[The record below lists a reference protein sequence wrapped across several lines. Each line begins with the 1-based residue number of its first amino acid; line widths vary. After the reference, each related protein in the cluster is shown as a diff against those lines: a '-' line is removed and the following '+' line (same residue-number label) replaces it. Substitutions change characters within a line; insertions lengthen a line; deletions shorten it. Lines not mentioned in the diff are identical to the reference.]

1 VNDSQISGL
10 YRLDIG
16 RRIDRLAERGLLSP
30 ADAAALREGRH
41 VLLPPQADKVI
52 ENVIGV
58 FGLPFAIAPNFIV
71 NGIDRLAPM
80 VVEEPSIVAGLSFA
94 AALARRSGG
103 FHAHCDESLLAGQ
116 VHLTDVADAGSAEE
130 RIKAAADELLRA
142 ANAVHPRLGERG
154 GGVRDIEV
162 RRLSLPGGDTAL
174 AVHLLVDTRDAMGA
188 NLSCP
193 ILPIVPSLPPA
204 SATRPRSWLSMIS
217 TAKPFGMPS

>member
-1 VNDSQISGL
+1 MNDSQISGL

-116 VHLTDVADAGSAEE
+116 VHLTDIADA
-130 RIKAAADELLRA
+130 
-142 ANAVHPRLGERG
+142 
-154 GGVRDIEV
+154 
-162 RRLSLPGGDTAL
+162 
-174 AVHLLVDTRDAMGA
+174 
-188 NLSCP
+188 
-193 ILPIVPSLPPA
+193 
-204 SATRPRSWLSMIS
+204 
-217 TAKPFGMPS
+217 